1 MGEDEAATV
10 QALAVCRE
18 VFAAHISK
26 HGGRIVNSPGD
37 NVLAEFGSVVHAVES
52 AVGIQRAL
60 KERNEELPE
69 DRRMEF
75 RIGVNLGEVVV
86 EGEDLLGEGV
96 NIAARLEGLAEG
108 GGICIS
114 GDVHRQVEG
123 KLPLGYEDLGE
134 QKVKNIA
141 KPVQTYRVLMEPGA
155 AGTMPAVK
163 RAGFGRERWAA
174 AVVLAIA
181 VIGGAA
187 AWNFSPRPP
196 RYEPASAE
204 KMAFPLPKKP
214 SIAVLPFDNLSGDP
228 KQGYL
233 GDGIAESIITA
244 LSRLPEMFVISRNS
258 TFTYKG
264 KAVKVQRVA
273 EELGVRYVLD
283 GSVQKSGT
291 KVRINVQLI
300 DALKGH
306 HLWAERYDREF
317 KDIFALQDDIT
328 QKVVAALKVKLTEGE
343 QARLRRIQTEN
354 AEAYQY
360 VRLGK
365 NLIGRFTKES
375 NAEAQRLFE
384 KAVSLDSKFASGWVW
399 LGYTHQF
406 AAKFG
411 WGADPVQD
419 GARAGKLARKA
430 LAVDPSNPDA
440 YQLLVVISL
449 HRREFEKAIAYG
461 KRAVALA
468 PSHAGA
474 AALLGRTLVRVG
486 RPKEALPLI
495 QRAIRLRP
503 YTPSQYFRYLGY
515 AYRSMGRYKK
525 AIAAFERARARNPKS
540 KLPYIWL
547 AMTYGDAG
555 LMREARNAAQEV
567 LKGNS
572 KFSSKEFVETLDYK
586 DPAENKR
593 ALDSMRKAGLPE

>member
-1 MGEDEAATV
+1 MD
-10 QALAVCRE
+10 R
-18 VFAAHISK
+18 FW
-26 HGGRIVNSPGD
+26 GGTSNL
-37 NVLAEFGSVVHAVES
+37 LAEFGSVVLAVEC
-52 AVGIQRAL
+52 AVEIQREL
-60 KERNEELPE
+60 KEKNEALAEN
-69 DRRMEF
+69 RRMQF
-75 RIGVNLGEVVV
+75 RIGINLGDVIV
-86 EGEDLLGEGV
+86 EGERLYGDGV
-96 NIAARLEGLAEG
+96 NIAARLEGLSEG

-114 GDVHRQVEG
+114 GGVHEQVHD
-123 KLPLGYEDLGE
+123 KLPLGYEDLGGQE
-134 QKVKNIA
+134 VKNIA
-141 KPVQTYRVLMEPGA
+141 KPVRAYRVLMDPE
-155 AGTMPAVK
+155 AVGPLSVVK
-163 RAGFGRERWAA
+163 WAGFSRNRWVA
-174 AVVLAIA
+174 AVILAIP
-181 VIGGAA
+181 VIGGVA
-187 AWNFSPRPP
+187 AWNFSPQSP
-196 RYEPASAE
+196 RFEPASAE

-244 LSRLPEMFVISRNS
+244 LSRVPEIFVIARTS
-258 TFTYKG
+258 TLSYKG
-264 KAVKVQRVA
+264 KAVKVQQVA

-306 HLWAERYDREF
+306 HLWAKSYDRNL
-317 KDIFALQDDIT
+317 KDAFTLQDDIT
-328 QKVVAALKVKLTEGE
+328 QKVVAALKVKLSEGE
-343 QARLRRIQTEN
+343 RARIRRIHTEN

-375 NAEAQRLFE
+375 NAEAQGLFE
-384 KAVSLDSKFASGWVW
+384 KAVSLDSQFASGWVW
-399 LGYTHQF
+399 LGYTYQF

-449 HRREFEKAIAYG
+449 HRREFEKAITYG

-474 AALLGRTLVRVG
+474 TALLGRTLVRVG

-503 YTPSQYFRYLGY
+503 HTPSQYFRYLGY
-515 AYRSMGRYKK
+515 AYRSMGRYKE

-555 LMREARNAAQEV
+555 LMKKARKATQEI

-572 KFSSKEFVETLDYK
+572 KFSSKEFVKTLDYK

-593 ALDSMRKAGLPE
+593 ALASMRKAGLPE